1 MNKNYIGN
9 YKIET
14 KNLNNYSKL
23 LDNENINKRLLNNS
37 LFYKVAKYNLCERLF
52 KLFKENKEID
62 IKKLE
67 FQLNGL
73 YKEYIKLIYI
83 LDNNY
88 IELYNLQ
95 FNTFNK
101 SIMNF
106 KDIHYNS
113 FNLKKE
119 EKNIINSSSNIILK
133 EVKNDDFIAFNNSK
147 IKIKKLSWIDIYIK

>member
-1 MNKNYIGN
+1 M
-9 YKIET
+9 
-14 KNLNNYSKL
+14 
-23 LDNENINKRLLNNS
+23 
-37 LFYKVAKYNLCERLF
+37 
-52 KLFKENKEID
+52 
-62 IKKLE
+62 
-67 FQLNGL
+67 NGL

-113 FNLKKE
+113 FNLNKE